1 MQIVICYDIPDTK
14 RRTRLRKTLKGYGQP
29 VQYSVFECD
38 LSPRQLQRMT
48 QAVKAVIEPAE
59 DNVRYY
65 RLCRSCAEGAE
76 FFGGKPLEEVKAA
89 YVV

>member
-14 RRTRLRKTLKGYGQP
+14 RRTRLHKTLKSYGQP

-38 LSPRQLQRMT
+38 LSPRQLQRMAK
-48 QAVKAVIEPAE
+48 AVRDVIEPGQ

-65 RLCRSCAEGAE
+65 RLCRSCAAGVEV
-76 FFGGKPLEEVKAA
+76 FGGKPLEEVKAA
-89 YVV
+89 YVI